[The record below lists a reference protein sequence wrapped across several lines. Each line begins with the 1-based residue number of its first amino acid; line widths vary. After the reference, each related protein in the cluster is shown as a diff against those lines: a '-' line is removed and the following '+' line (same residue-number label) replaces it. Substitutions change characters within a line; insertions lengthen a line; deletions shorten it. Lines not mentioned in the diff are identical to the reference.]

1 MLDSIK
7 NFLNY
12 FGGNSQYL
20 DDADNIFLLII
31 LIFSLT
37 LIFSLIKNKTFRLVL
52 SLSLSLFFSLQSI
65 SLYFTR
71 SFIGYSFFVHLNL
84 DNKANV
90 SYVIWP
96 IFFTSITVF
105 FTSLF
110 LLFYSRNILL
120 WISKKVRFVGV
131 YIKWVRLGMVFI
143 SLTLIF
149 YTINKSSIISDTNT
163 LFSIAYSN
171 ANPFQE
177 TLISLNMTDY
187 VVPENVKSIATKNLV
202 VISLESLESSFL
214 KEPYKQL
221 TPELSRL
228 KEEWTYIPIKQN
240 IGSDWTSG
248 SIYTMLT
255 GIPAFFGVQANTIFK
270 SSKESYITSL
280 STVLSEADY
289 ELAYFCGDANF
300 SGIKDML
307 YTLDFDR
314 VMDYT
319 SVNYPVASTPFGLHD
334 KDVFDIAKKELKG
347 LIETK
352 KPYGV
357 FISTTDTHFPKGFY
371 DARMEAFV
379 EKRDDPLEFMI
390 SATDYHIRDIISFLE
405 KEGVLENTVV
415 IIVPDHLKMGDDQI
429 FDKKSERELYFITN
443 SNKLN
448 IEKSHDPKVQL
459 DIPLMI
465 IESLDIETNAKFLSQ
480 YITGDKAEFIKNNIA
495 ELTALNTSGLL
506 RAKTNVF
513 ELSKISKHYDFY
525 ISDTL
530 RFIAHAGGMIN
541 GKKYTNSLE
550 ALNASYN
557 KGFRLFELDIIK
569 TSDNHYVAAH
579 DWEKWAK
586 QVGFLGDVPPNL
598 KEFKEHK
605 IYDSYSPLD
614 MNDINKWFLKHPNA
628 RLVTDKINE
637 PEKFSSLFIDKSR
650 LMMEL
655 FDMKAIKEGLQIDS
669 LSVMPSQSVIS
680 NLSKNEIKKLKEMGV
695 SNISV
700 SVDFAKTNSEM
711 MSYIKELG
719 VNSYLYNVNIES
731 WTNEKFVLKYFM
743 DNAYGLYSD
752 DWQF

>member
-1 MLDSIK
+1 
-7 NFLNY
+7 
-12 FGGNSQYL
+12 
-20 DDADNIFLLII
+20 
-31 LIFSLT
+31 
-37 LIFSLIKNKTFRLVL
+37 
-52 SLSLSLFFSLQSI
+52 
-65 SLYFTR
+65 
-71 SFIGYSFFVHLNL
+71 
-84 DNKANV
+84 
-90 SYVIWP
+90 
-96 IFFTSITVF
+96 
-105 FTSLF
+105 
-110 LLFYSRNILL
+110 
-120 WISKKVRFVGV
+120 
-131 YIKWVRLGMVFI
+131 
-143 SLTLIF
+143 
-149 YTINKSSIISDTNT
+149 
-163 LFSIAYSN
+163 
-171 ANPFQE
+171 
-177 TLISLNMTDY
+177 
-187 VVPENVKSIATKNLV
+187 
-202 VISLESLESSFL
+202 
-214 KEPYKQL
+214 
-221 TPELSRL
+221 
-228 KEEWTYIPIKQN
+228 
-240 IGSDWTSG
+240 
-248 SIYTMLT
+248 
-255 GIPAFFGVQANTIFK
+255 
-270 SSKESYITSL
+270 
-280 STVLSEADY
+280 
-289 ELAYFCGDANF
+289 
-300 SGIKDML
+300 ML

-319 SVNYPVASTPFGLHD
+319 SVNSPVETTPFGLHD
-334 KDVFDIAKKELKG
+334 KDVFDLAIKELKG

-352 KPYGV
+352 KPFGV

-390 SATDYHIRDIISFLE
+390 SATDYHISDIISFLE

-415 IIVPDHLKMGDDQI
+415 IIVPDHLKMGDDLI

-448 IEKSHDPKVQL
+448 VEKSHDPKVQL

-465 IESLDIETNAKFLSQ
+465 IESLDIKSNAKFLSQ
-480 YITGDKAEFIKNNIA
+480 YITGDKVEFIKNNIA

-557 KGFRLFELDIIK
+557 KGFRVFELDIIK

-579 DWEKWAK
+579 DWKNWAK

-614 MNDINKWFLKHPNA
+614 MNDINKWFLKHPDA

-680 NLSKNEIKKLKEMGV
+680 NLGKNEIKKLKEMGV
-695 SNISV
+695 LNISV
-700 SVDFAKTNSEM
+700 SVNFAKTNSEM